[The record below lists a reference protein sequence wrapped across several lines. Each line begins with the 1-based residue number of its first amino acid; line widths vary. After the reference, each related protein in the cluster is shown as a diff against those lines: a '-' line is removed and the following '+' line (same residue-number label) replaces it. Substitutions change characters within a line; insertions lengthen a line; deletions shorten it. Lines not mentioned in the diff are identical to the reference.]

1 MKKTISFL
9 IISFLLASFLPKN
22 TFAEDLKF
30 VVTAYYSPLPNQEN
44 YMRWTYEKEKILQW
58 NWVRWASGK
67 WVFSG
72 MFAAP
77 KNYNFGTKILLDW
90 LWVGSVEDRWWA
102 IVNAWERGYKH
113 DRIDVWMWYGDE
125 GLKRALAWW
134 KRTVTWKILDN
145 WTPVTFNYKDL
156 EAPDS
161 AVAWLKK
168 EKTIFDFSIWKDSSP
183 DDIKKLQ
190 KFLSEGWIYFWEID
204 GVYNNEIV
212 SIIFDFQLANGIV
225 SSENDFWA
233 WYWWTKTRATFQ
245 KKVLG
250 WELKKS
256 KNIEKKEEKKSI
268 DVFASFFET
277 EENIKEVEKIFLE
290 MWFYKWELTWKK
302 ENLQKIVYDFQV
314 QEKIISAKTDIW
326 AGYFWPKTRETLKEK
341 YEFFQEQKILNFKK
355 EMEKAEEK
363 NIFSKE
369 IEEKIK
375 NFSKIKKWDVS
386 SEVRTLQEVLSELW
400 YFNEKATAIFWDK
413 TEEAIINFQ
422 LKNNLIDKKD
432 SVYAWIL
439 WEKTIGKI
447 KENLVQ
453 KNKD

>member
-9 IISFLLASFLPKN
+9 IISFLLVSFFPKN

-77 KNYNFGTKILLDW
+77 KNYNFGTKILLNW

-190 KFLSEGWIYFWEID
+190 KFLSEGGIYFWEID

-212 SIIFDFQLANGIV
+212 SIIFDFQLANEIV

-233 WYWWTKTRATFQ
+233 WYWWTKTRAAFQ

-256 KNIEKKEEKKSI
+256 KNLEIKEEKKI
-268 DVFASFFET
+268 YWCFF
-277 EENIKEVEKIFLE
+277 
-290 MWFYKWELTWKK
+290 
-302 ENLQKIVYDFQV
+302 
-314 QEKIISAKTDIW
+314 
-326 AGYFWPKTRETLKEK
+326 
-341 YEFFQEQKILNFKK
+341 
-355 EMEKAEEK
+355 
-363 NIFSKE
+363 
-369 IEEKIK
+369 
-375 NFSKIKKWDVS
+375 
-386 SEVRTLQEVLSELW
+386 
-400 YFNEKATAIFWDK
+400 
-413 TEEAIINFQ
+413 
-422 LKNNLIDKKD
+422 
-432 SVYAWIL
+432 
-439 WEKTIGKI
+439 
-447 KENLVQ
+447 
-453 KNKD
+453 